1 MNELKLKGDFIGR
14 MLESRTSSMEGWV
27 ECSGHRRGGMEP
39 DLGAAG
45 LQMRKVA
52 GFFFSLSEEGFH
64 FLHLL
69 ESGFCPE

>member
-1 MNELKLKGDFIGR
+1 
-14 MLESRTSSMEGWV
+14 MEGLV

-39 DLGAAG
+39 GLGAAG
-45 LQMRKVA
+45 LEMRKVA
-52 GFFFSLSEEGFH
+52 GFFFSLSEQGFH